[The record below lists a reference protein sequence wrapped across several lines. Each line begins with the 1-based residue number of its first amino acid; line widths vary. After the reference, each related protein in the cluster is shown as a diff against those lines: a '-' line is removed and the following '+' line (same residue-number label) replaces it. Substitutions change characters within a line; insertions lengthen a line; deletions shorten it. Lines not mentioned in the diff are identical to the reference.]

1 MLCTRALRATLL
13 AVAGTLTLSAPATA
27 RAQQVAPA
35 GDAALARGRA
45 LFDSQCARCHGIE
58 GTGGVGPSLQRP
70 TLARAPND
78 TALATLI
85 ATGIDDRGMPGAWQL
100 SPNEVSM
107 IVAYVRSLG
116 TRPPE
121 RAPGDATR
129 GEALFRGR
137 GACLTCH
144 VVRGTGGVIGP
155 ELTGV
160 GAARGLAYLRRA
172 LRDPGAELPAGPGIS
187 YAGSEHVR
195 YLLVRATP
203 ASGAAITGIRVNEDA
218 FTIQVRDTGG
228 KIHSLE
234 KRQLRALDKLF
245 HASLMP
251 AVGPAY
257 TSTEIDDIVSYLMT
271 LRGGA

>member
-1 MLCTRALRATLL
+1 MPL
-13 AVAGTLTLSAPATA
+13 AVHARRIALGFLGGAFALAPLVRADAQAAATG
-27 RAQQVAPA
+27 Q
-35 GDAALARGRA
+35 AALTRGRV
-45 LFDSQCARCHGIE
+45 LFDAQCARCHGIE

-70 TLARAPND
+70 LLGRAPND

-85 ATGIDDRGMPGAWQL
+85 ANGIDDRGMPGAWQL

-107 IVAYVRSLG
+107 LVAYVRSLG
-116 TRPPE
+116 NRPPE
-121 RAPGDATR
+121 VAPGDAAR

-137 GACLTCH
+137 GGCLACH

-155 ELTGV
+155 ELTNV

-195 YLLVRATP
+195 YLLVRAVP
-203 ASGAAITGIRVNEDA
+203 MSGPPITGIRVNEDA

-228 KIHSLE
+228 AIHSLE
-234 KRQLRALDKLF
+234 KRRLRALEKLF

-251 AVGPAY
+251 SAGPAY
-257 TSTEIDDIVSYLMT
+257 TNTEIDDIVSYLMT

>member
-1 MLCTRALRATLL
+1 MPRTRALRATPL
-13 AVAGTLTLSAPATA
+13 ALACALTLAGPAVA
-27 RAQQVAPA
+27 RAQQVASA
-35 GDAALARGRA
+35 GGAALARGRT
-45 LFDSQCARCHGIE
+45 LFDAQCARCHGIE

-70 TLARAPND
+70 VLGRAPND

-107 IVAYVRSLG
+107 LVAYVRSLG
-116 TRPPE
+116 NRPPE
-121 RAPGDATR
+121 VAPGDAAR

-137 GACLTCH
+137 GGCLACH

-155 ELTGV
+155 ELTNV

-195 YLLVRATP
+195 YLLVRAVP
-203 ASGAAITGIRVNEDA
+203 MSGPPITGIRVNEDA

-228 KIHSLE
+228 AIHSLE
-234 KRQLRALDKLF
+234 KRRLRALEKLF

-251 AVGPAY
+251 TAGPVY
-257 TSTEIDDIVSYLMT
+257 SNTEIDDIVSYLMT